1 MHRQST
7 RRPQAVQSWT
17 TGRPIIGVH
26 KPSYSGPIPST
37 PRPLG
42 DGASSTKIGPFLF
55 SVHQSPLLVR
65 PVAAAC
71 PSAVDCGSL
80 FFPFHARLVFLPIWL
95 TADTDA
101 VVPRS
106 PRHTATVAAGSRDP
120 PRRDGERLQLVTR
133 EPGSGGWPW
142 HHSLP
147 PPAARLPALNDQPD
161 QVRRVQTQRAWG
173 APPPRSSPLSDG
185 CTVLYIFVH
194 PLWRWRAQGR
204 RWLPLTG
211 RPRRVEG
218 RLTGSATTRP

>member
-1 MHRQST
+1 M
-7 RRPQAVQSWT
+7 RRPRRL
-17 TGRPIIGVH
+17 GR
-26 KPSYSGPIPST
+26 
-37 PRPLG
+37 
-42 DGASSTKIGPFLF
+42 FF
-55 SVHQSPLLVR
+55 SVDKSPLFVR
-65 PVAAAC
+65 QVAAAC

-80 FFPFHARLVFLPIWL
+80 FFPFLARLVFLSFRL

-101 VVPRS
+101 GVPRS

-120 PRRDGERLQLVTR
+120 SRRDGGRLQLVTR

-147 PPAARLPALNDQPD
+147 PPPPARLPALNDQPD
-161 QVRRVQTQRAWG
+161 QVRRVQTQRDWG
-173 APPPRSSPLSDG
+173 AAPPRSSPLSDG

-204 RWLPLTG
+204 RWVPQTG

-218 RLTGSATTRP
+218 CLTGSATTRP